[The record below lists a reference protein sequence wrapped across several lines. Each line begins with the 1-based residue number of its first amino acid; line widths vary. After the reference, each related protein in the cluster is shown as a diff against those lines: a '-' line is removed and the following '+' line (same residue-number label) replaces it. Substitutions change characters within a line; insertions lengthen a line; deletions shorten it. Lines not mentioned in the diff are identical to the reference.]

1 MPPERTD
8 VAPAL
13 LDSSFLI
20 DLEREIESGAA
31 GPALAW
37 LRKNRTRAQR
47 PLIVSCI
54 SAAEFLEGCGEA
66 NEGMKFICRF
76 IPQGIGFQHATK
88 CAELQRRA
96 RKSGKRFGEN
106 DAWQMAFAERA
117 DASVVGRDRKAF
129 LHLGIRYEQ
138 FDRPAADS

>member
-1 MPPERTD
+1 M
-8 VAPAL
+8 VPAL

-31 GPALAW
+31 GPAVAW
-37 LRKNRTRAQR
+37 LRKNRTLPQR
-47 PLIVSCI
+47 PLIVSCV
-54 SAAEFLEGCGEA
+54 SAAEFLEGCRDA

-76 IPQGIGFQHATK
+76 IPQNLGFQHATK

-96 RKSGKRFGEN
+96 RRTGRRFGEN

-117 DASVVGRDRKAF
+117 QASVVGCDRKAF
-129 LHLGIRYEQ
+129 LHLGARYEQ
-138 FDRPAADS
+138 FDRTVANS